1 MAVWIAS
8 SGQLAKLINHYLWI
22 CFLAQHRAQ
31 CVLLFMSHLDI
42 IEDEVVGEE
51 LVHLFASAIIVE
63 VVAVKVAHV
72 LDILQHH
79 HRLMRLFWI
88 AEQLVVL

>member
-1 MAVWIAS
+1 
-8 SGQLAKLINHYLWI
+8 
-22 CFLAQHRAQ
+22 
-31 CVLLFMSHLDI
+31 MSHLDI

-72 LDILQHH
+72 FDILQHY
-79 HRLMRLFWI
+79 HRILWVLRI
-88 AEQLVVL
+88 VEQLVVL